1 MYEQIPMSTHN
12 PRVKEGH
19 RSHYGLSPEKRASQN
34 EREKVNST
42 QS

>member
-1 MYEQIPMSTHN
+1 MNEDILKQYCTPS
-12 PRVKEGH
+12 H
-19 RSHYGLSPEKRASQN
+19 RNGLSPEKRASQN